1 MIINDN
7 VLTELERYTSDKLV
21 SEAKNLGSSNELAIT
36 RVKYDDKQIK
46 IYGSANMED
55 VSYEPY
61 IEISDGE
68 LNDVKCTCNY
78 YKDSYGT
85 CKHILALAYKFN
97 QSKEF
102 GMLFDDNKKD
112 KKIIED
118 DKEKYRI
125 YRQMI
130 SEFYSEEQSEQQVKL
145 AGTGELRVEPRVIF
159 DKFEKNLKVEFKI
172 GNKQMYKIK
181 SIPQFYDRM
190 QNGEKYKYGQKLDF
204 IHSINA
210 FDEESKPLINFVLKY
225 AEILKYANENNSAYY
240 PSVLNDEH
248 ILLTKSA
255 LDEFFEVMKNNSS
268 LYLDEYGEDRL
279 EFIDREPAIK
289 FEVKELNDEAYA
301 LTTNIDVYD
310 YTVLKGKEYLYF
322 LKNNKIFR
330 CSNRFEK
337 TTLKLLSA
345 FRVNLISEIPFKKR
359 ELADLYSLIVPE
371 METKIIL
378 DSIPRYELDEY
389 LPSDLKVNIFLD
401 YTKSDFVTANVNFKY
416 ESIEFNPFDQDPFDV
431 SRNVIAESKA
441 LDLLKDCGFMLDMNK
456 KELVLT
462 DEAKIYDFIKVGV
475 EQLIEKYEV
484 LATESFKSRQII
496 SPKMSSIGVK
506 IENNLLSIDLSELNF
521 DKAELEEV
529 MQGYILKQKYHKLK
543 NGQFVD
549 LENNATL
556 DALKK
561 LYEGTNV
568 DFKQLTSG
576 KVQVPIYRSLYL
588 DKILKQS
595 EITVKQS
602 QEYKELIDDV
612 YNRQISDK
620 YVLPNGLKALFREYQ
635 KVGFDWLKTLDDY
648 KLGGI
653 LADDMGLGK
662 TVQVLAVIDSYIEEC
677 EKNNSI
683 EGGNQIA
690 LDTSLKTSDTTAE
703 NEKRPSLVI
712 CPSSLCLNW
721 QEEAARFTP
730 DIKTVVISGDTTV
743 REKIIESIPE
753 YDIVITSYDLLK
765 RDLDIYKKY
774 NYKFRYLIADEA
786 QYIKNNT
793 TKNARAIKEITA
805 DTRYALTGTPIENSL
820 AELWSIFDFIMPG
833 YLFTYNK
840 FKIQFE
846 SPIIREDSPEVMNR
860 LKQMI
865 EPFVLRRV
873 KEKVL
878 TELPEKTISVLTN
891 EMEGEQQKL
900 YMAYMRSAKQQ
911 VSEEIETNGIQNSQI
926 KILALLMRLR
936 QICCHPGLFL
946 ENYTEGSKKLNQCM
960 EIIEDAAA
968 GGHKML
974 LFSGYSSMFRY
985 IEEGLKEKGIQ
996 YLKLTGQTKVSERM
1010 KLVNEFNK
1018 NKNIKVFLI
1027 SLKAGGTGL
1036 NLIGADMVI
1045 HYDPWWNLS
1054 AENQATDRTYRIG
1067 QKRNVQVYKLITK
1080 NSIEEKIYKLQEKKA
1095 KLADDMLSTN
1105 ETFISKLSK
1114 DEIMEL
1120 FE

>member
-1 MIINDN
+1 MIINEN
-7 VLTELERYTSDKLV
+7 VLTELERYASDKLV

-46 IYGSANMED
+46 IYGSANIED
-55 VSYEPY
+55 ASYEPY
-61 IEISDGE
+61 IEISNGE

-102 GMLFDDNKKD
+102 GMLFDDNKKE
-112 KKIIED
+112 KKIVED

-130 SEFYSEEQSEQQVKL
+130 SEFYSEEQTEQQVKL
-145 AGTGELRVEPRVIF
+145 SGTGTLKVEPRVIF
-159 DKFEKNLKVEFKI
+159 DKFEKNIKVEFKI

-190 QNGEKYKYGQKLDF
+190 QNGEKYKYGQKLEF
-204 IHSINA
+204 IHSVNA
-210 FDEESKPLINFVLKY
+210 FDEESKPLINFILKY

-255 LDEFFEVMKNNSS
+255 LDEFFEVMKNETAA
-268 LYLDEYGEDRL
+268 YLDEYGEDKL
-279 EFIDREPAIK
+279 EFVDHEPAIK
-289 FEVKELNDEAYA
+289 FEVRELNSEDFA
-301 LTTNIDVYD
+301 LITNIDVYD

-322 LKNNKIFR
+322 LKDNKLFR
-330 CSNRFEK
+330 CSNRFEN

-345 FRVNLISEIPFKKR
+345 FRVNLTSEIPFKKR

-371 METKIIL
+371 MEDRIVL
-378 DSIPRYELDEY
+378 DNVSEEDLKEY
-389 LPSDLKVNIFLD
+389 LPSELKVNIFLD
-401 YTKSDFVTANVNFKY
+401 YTKSDFVTANVVFKY
-416 ESIEFNPFDQDPFDV
+416 DEVEFNPFDAEPTDV
-431 SRNVIAESKA
+431 SRNAIAESKA
-441 LDLLKDCGFMLDMNK
+441 LDLLKNCGFMLDMNK
-456 KELVLT
+456 KELILT
-462 DEAKIYDFIKVGV
+462 EEERIYDFIKVGV
-475 EQLIEKYEV
+475 EQLINKYEV

-506 IENNLLSIDLSELNF
+506 IENNLLSIDFSELNF

-529 MQGYILKQKYHKLK
+529 MKEYKLKQKFHRLK

-549 LENNATL
+549 LENNSTL
-556 DALKK
+556 EALEK
-561 LYEGTNV
+561 LYEGTNI

-602 QEYKELIDDV
+602 QEYKDLIEDV
-612 YNRQISDK
+612 YNRQITDK
-620 YVLPNGLKALFREYQ
+620 YALPVGLKAKFREYQ
-635 KVGFDWLKTLDDY
+635 QVGFDWLKTLDEY

-662 TVQVLAVIDSYIEEC
+662 TVQVLAVILSYIEDC
-677 EKNNSI
+677 EKNNNL
-683 EGGNQIA
+683 EGGKQIT
-690 LDTSLKTSDTTAE
+690 LDTSEDTA
-703 NEKRPSLVI
+703 KKPSLVI

-721 QEEAARFTP
+721 QEEAAKFTP
-730 DIKTVVISGDTTV
+730 DLKTVVISGDTNI
-743 REKIIESIPE
+743 RERIIESIPE

-765 RDLDIYKKY
+765 RDLDTYKKY
-774 NYKFRYLIADEA
+774 NYTFRYLIADEA
-786 QYIKNNT
+786 QYIKNNN
-793 TKNARAIKEITA
+793 TKNARAIKEISA

-833 YLFTYNK
+833 YLFNYNK
-840 FKIQFE
+840 FKVNYE
-846 SPIIREDSPEVMNR
+846 SPIVREDDKDAMNR

-865 EPFVLRRV
+865 EPFVLRRI

-878 TELPEKTISVLTN
+878 TELPEKTITVLTN

-900 YMAYMRSAKQQ
+900 YLAYVRSAKQQ
-911 VSEEIETNGIQNSQI
+911 VSEEIEANGIQNSQI

-946 ENYTEGSKKLNQCM
+946 DNYKEDSKKLNQCM

-974 LFSGYSSMFRY
+974 LFSGYSSMFKY

-1010 KLVNEFNK
+1010 NLVNEFNK
-1018 NKNIKVFLI
+1018 NKNVKVFLI